1 MATMTEVAERVNFD
15 MFKRC
20 EMGAC
25 VRVGGRLAMSA
36 EQSTQL
42 TTTDGGVLALAD
54 LLDVVPGFVEVIGKK
69 AGDNAMAVVGV
80 TPLGESVDVELWNEA
95 VKMTSLPLLQSYF
108 KPA

>member
-1 MATMTEVAERVNFD
+1 MAAMTEVAERVNFD

-20 EMGAC
+20 QMGAC
-25 VRVGGRLAMSA
+25 VRVGGRLAMST
-36 EQSTQL
+36 EQSMQL
-42 TTTDGGVLALAD
+42 TTTDGGVLALSDVLD
-54 LLDVVPGFVEVIGKK
+54 LVPGFVEVIGKK
-69 AGDNAMAVVGV
+69 AGDNAMAVMGV